1 MTTKLVWR
9 NGTSD
14 AGAKWD
20 IDNIHD
26 KTKSVYIDL
35 IYIYLKKDW
44 EEITQQITM
53 NVNVKKV
60 SLLCLVAILWYLN
73 EKLAIW
79 VERFKLNSNFIVL
92 FKQNWLCLY
101 CFLNA
106 AISNVNFSMNIIT
119 LVSTRLKKA
128 MNVTYPNSF
137 EISLTIPMLL
147 KTYIWLIFPL

>member
-14 AGAKWD
+14 VGAKWD
-20 IDNIHD
+20 IDNTHD

-92 FKQNWLCLY
+92 FKQNWFCLY

-106 AISNVNFSMNIIT
+106 ALSNVNFVMNIIT
-119 LVSTRLKKA
+119 WVSTRLKKA
-128 MNVTYPNSF
+128 MNVTNPNIF